1 MGLPLRSFG
10 WLPVTFDVD
19 SLIVVVVVVAVVAP
33 SVPAFAAT
41 ALISARISTGRL
53 TSAGEGAALAAAV
66 GIEGD
71 AMGDMR

>member
-19 SLIVVVVVVAVVAP
+19 SWIVVVVVAVVAP